1 MQQRQFATEF
11 SPCNYYL
18 KGSSLYSYIHSVKIE
33 IHIALVYVPCT
44 VPVPYHVPNAG
55 IRLFSD
61 CPVLK
66 KHIFGIGP
74 DSRAGRRGVV
84 KGLLIFRE

>member
-33 IHIALVYVPCT
+33 IHIALVYVL
-44 VPVPYHVPNAG
+44 PVPYHVPNAG

-61 CPVLK
+61 CPVLQK
-66 KHIFGIGP
+66 AHICNIHV
-74 DSRAGRRGVV
+74 AGNFSMQPRH
-84 KGLLIFRE
+84 